1 MHSNVLDIK
10 SSISIVA
17 LNTITIDY
25 SACYAN
31 LITKLSPISADI
43 KDEAMAM
50 FERED
55 VNNAQIIVKEHCGNP
70 GEDIISKFGRKHN
83 TI

>member
-31 LITKLSPISADI
+31 LITKLSPIPTDI
-43 KDEAMAM
+43 ENEAMAV
-50 FERED
+50 FKREE
-55 VNNAQIIVKEHCGNP
+55 VK
-70 GEDIISKFGRKHN
+70 N
-83 TI
+83 T